1 MTTSKLTDKIRAANQ
16 AGRKALIP
24 FLPAGF
30 PDKARFWEELK
41 RLDEQGADII
51 EIGVPFS
58 DPVADGPVVEQASLD
73 CLTLGVCL
81 SWLLGELGARRAS
94 IKAELV
100 LMGYVNPF
108 LQYGLENLARDAA
121 EAGVAGLIVPDLPLE
136 EFGLFL
142 PALTKYGVELIPL
155 VGLNTPNERLE
166 IYAKHPSGFVYF
178 VSVLGA
184 TGVRDSLPEEIKAK
198 LVETRKIIKQPIAI
212 GFGIKTPE
220 QLAKFGEAQQ
230 AFDAVV
236 FGSALIAHIR
246 QGSDAADFMRR
257 WK

>member
-1 MTTSKLTDKIRAANQ
+1 MATSKLTAKIRAANQ

-30 PDKARFWEELK
+30 PDKARFWDELAS
-41 RLDEQGADII
+41 LDAQGADII

-73 CLTLGVCL
+73 CLEAGVCL
-81 SWLLGELGARRAS
+81 SWLLGELAVKRAG
-94 IKAELV
+94 IKAEIV

-108 LQYGLENLARDAA
+108 LQYGVENLARDAA
-121 EAGVAGLIVPDLPLE
+121 EAGVAGLIIPDLPLE
-136 EFGLFL
+136 EFDMFK
-142 PALTKYGVELIPL
+142 PALSKHGVDLIPL
-155 VGLNTPNERLE
+155 VGLNTSAERLAL
-166 IYAKHPSGFVYF
+166 YAQEPAGFVYF

-184 TGVRDSLPEEIKAK
+184 TGVRDSLPDEVKSK
-198 LVETRKIIKQPIAI
+198 LMEARAIIKQPIAL

-220 QLAKFGEAQQ
+220 QLARFGEAQN
-230 AFDAVV
+230 AIDAVV

-246 QGSDAADFMRR
+246 GGSTAGDFMGR